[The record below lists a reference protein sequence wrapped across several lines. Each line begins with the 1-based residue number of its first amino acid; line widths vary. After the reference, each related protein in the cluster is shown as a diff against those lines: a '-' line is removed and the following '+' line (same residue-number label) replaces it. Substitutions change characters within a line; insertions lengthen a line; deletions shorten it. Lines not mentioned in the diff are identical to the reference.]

1 MTPRR
6 LRTRLFYLDIFH
18 FFAFLPLDSQ
28 YLALRFSA
36 IIRPKSAPYKKLFK
50 YFKSE
55 SVISFISKMF
65 YLQVNRDRQG
75 NSKFASNRL
84 FYLQRSVIALRI
96 GSSFC
101 STGRTCFQFLLHF
114 GPFYSVFVIAS

>member
-1 MTPRR
+1 MSSTENQIVLSP
-6 LRTRLFYLDIFH
+6 H
-18 FFAFLPLDSQ
+18 FSFFLHFLPLGSQ

-65 YLQVNRDRQG
+65 YLQVNRDRLYLWSWRQLVC
-75 NSKFASNRL
+75 L
-84 FYLQRSVIALRI
+84 FPKCYV
-96 GSSFC
+96 
-101 STGRTCFQFLLHF
+101 LL
-114 GPFYSVFVIAS
+114 